1 MHLRKDVRQ
10 EGIDSVA
17 PQIIKTAKRASAGK
31 PATLSKIP
39 VCGGGRPAKHHQREA
54 QPNGDEDHSNP
65 PTPVN
70 EEQSPFSLSRESS
83 SKEALS
89 DISTESGAV
98 TPTPAQEDIGLTCA
112 RPAAGATGS
121 SRESKIPVKH
131 GSTATYHS
139 MQGRTEAVR
148 SKIPV
153 SKMPVR
159 RTSNKPAPTA
169 TTASAPRK

>member
-1 MHLRKDVRQ
+1 MV
-10 EGIDSVA
+10 
-17 PQIIKTAKRASAGK
+17 GK

-39 VCGGGRPAKHHQREA
+39 VSGGGRPAKQHQREA
-54 QPNGDEDHSNP
+54 QPNGDQDHSNP

-98 TPTPAQEDIGLTCA
+98 TPTLAQEDIVDTKLGLQTSA
-112 RPAAGATGS
+112 RPGATSS

-131 GSTATYHS
+131 GTTATYHS
-139 MQGRTEAVR
+139 MQGRTEAAR

-169 TTASAPRK
+169 ASAPRK